1 MRNKDHRAD
10 GGNLP
15 GCRGK
20 DREPLPGAEDEQ
32 QTRPRDPPS
41 GAYSILASRGQLG

>member
-15 GCRGK
+15 GGRGK
-20 DREPLPGAEDEQ
+20 DREPLPGSEDEQ
-32 QTRPRDPPS
+32 SRPRDPPP